1 VTTPRPR
8 KRFADPI
15 DELETRASEGN
26 VVGSKTAKAA
36 CEWARMRIAE
46 LEQRVSR
53 LEAEKEKSK

>member
-26 VVGSKTAKAA
+26 VVGSQTAKAA
-36 CEWARMRIAE
+36 CEWARRRIAE
-46 LEQRVSR
+46 LEQQVSR